1 MKKNKV
7 NLFNFFSNK
16 ELLFFL
22 IIALLLLLISLLEV
36 ISISSIP
43 IFANYYFKKENSILL
58 DEKYFN
64 LLDSYISLESL
75 SVIIILIFLIKN
87 SVAFLINVVQNKF
100 IKQFLIKIAVK
111 LHKNIL
117 ERNYLYFSKVSSSLI
132 VRNLSHDID
141 QVGIFLNSSMTLLKE
156 FLIVCFFLILIIKI
170 GLFQGILFLFS
181 IALIL
186 FLIFRTY
193 KKNID
198 KISKKFQILKAKHI
212 KHLNDERSLIQEIKI
227 YLLYDFYNKNFKKIQ
242 TQLENLKF
250 LKNIIVATPKLII
263 EVIFIIFFICL
274 LYILTKFFNT
284 DEIFEL
290 VILLSIVS
298 IRFIPIYGS
307 ISSSFITMRTTYP
320 SINML
325 VNELSVSSFKSD
337 KKIFKNKELI
347 TKKNINNHKKSFLYL
362 HNLNFSFT
370 KNKKI
375 IKRFNYI
382 ILKKDFVGILGPSG
396 SGKTTLLNIICGL
409 IAPNSGNIYHYGKSI
424 YLDLDNWKKKIG
436 YVSSS
441 SIILNSSLI
450 ENVVLEKEINKK
462 KIIKILK
469 LLNMEKFINNLHFK
483 LGDNGSALSSGQKQ
497 RILIARVLYRDPELL
512 IFDEV
517 TNFLDS
523 KNEAN
528 VIKLIRNLNKIKPVI
543 FISHKKENLKYCNKI
558 INFN

>member
-1 MKKNKV
+1 MKKNKI

-16 ELLFFL
+16 ELLFFS
-22 IIALLLLLISLLEV
+22 IIALLLLFISLLEV

-87 SVAFLINVVQNKF
+87 FIAFLINVAQNKF

-111 LHKNIL
+111 LHANIL

-227 YLLYDFYNKNFKKIQ
+227 YLLYSFYNKNFKKIK
-242 TQLENLKF
+242 TELENLKF
-250 LKNIIVATPKLII
+250 VKNIIVATPKLII

-325 VNELSVSSFKSD
+325 VNELSISSFKSD
-337 KKIFKNKELI
+337 EKIFKNKELI
-347 TKKNINNHKKSFLYL
+347 KKKNINNHKKVFLYL
-362 HNLNFSFT
+362 HNLNFSFK
-370 KNKKI
+370 KNRKI
-375 IKRFNYI
+375 IKKFNLI
-382 ILKKDFVGILGPSG
+382 ISKKDFVGILGPSG

-409 IAPNSGNIYHYGKSI
+409 IAPDSGNIYHYGKSI
-424 YLDLDNWKKKIG
+424 YLNLDTWKKKIG

-450 ENVVLEKEINKK
+450 ENIVLEKEINKK
-462 KIIKILK
+462 KIIKILR
-469 LLNMEKFINNLHFK
+469 LLNMEKFTNNLHFK

-558 INFN
+558 IDFN

>member
-156 FLIVCFFLILIIKI
+156 FLIVCFFLILIIKL

-250 LKNIIVATPKLII
+250 LKNIIVATPRLII

-290 VILLSIVS
+290 VILLSIIS

-396 SGKTTLLNIICGL
+396 SGKTTLLNIIWGL

>member
-156 FLIVCFFLILIIKI
+156 FLIVCFFLILIIKL

-227 YLLYDFYNKNFKKIQ
+227 YLLYNFYNKNFKKIQ

-250 LKNIIVATPKLII
+250 VKNIIVATPKLII

-290 VILLSIVS
+290 VILLSIIS

-347 TKKNINNHKKSFLYL
+347 TKENINNHKKSFLYL

>member
-22 IIALLLLLISLLEV
+22 IIILLLLLISLLEV

-156 FLIVCFFLILIIKI
+156 FLIVCFFLILIIKL

-227 YLLYDFYNKNFKKIQ
+227 YLLYDFYKKNFKKIQ
-242 TQLENLKF
+242 NQLKNLKF
-250 LKNIIVATPKLII
+250 LKNIIVATPRLII

-290 VILLSIVS
+290 VILLSIIS

-375 IKRFNYI
+375 IKKFNYI

-450 ENVVLEKEINKK
+450 KNVVLEKEINKK

>member
-1 MKKNKV
+1 MKKNKI

-16 ELLFFL
+16 ELLFFS
-22 IIALLLLLISLLEV
+22 IIALLLLFISLLEV

-87 SVAFLINVVQNKF
+87 FIAFLINVAQNKF

-111 LHKNIL
+111 LHANIL

-227 YLLYDFYNKNFKKIQ
+227 YLLYSFYNKNFKKIQ

-250 LKNIIVATPKLII
+250 VKNIIVATPKLII

-325 VNELSVSSFKSD
+325 VNELSISSFKSD
-337 KKIFKNKELI
+337 EKIFKNKELI
-347 TKKNINNHKKSFLYL
+347 TKKNINNHKKVFLYL
-362 HNLNFSFT
+362 HNLNFSFK
-370 KNKKI
+370 KNRKI
-375 IKRFNYI
+375 IKKFNLI
-382 ILKKDFVGILGPSG
+382 ISKKDFVGILGPSG

-409 IAPNSGNIYHYGKSI
+409 IAPDSGNIYHYGKSI
-424 YLDLDNWKKKIG
+424 YLNLDTWKKKIG

-450 ENVVLEKEINKK
+450 ENIVLEKEINKK
-462 KIIKILK
+462 KIIKILR
-469 LLNMEKFINNLHFK
+469 LLNMEKFTNNLHFK

-558 INFN
+558 IDFN

>member
-156 FLIVCFFLILIIKI
+156 FLIVCFFLILIIKL

-250 LKNIIVATPKLII
+250 LKNIIVATPRLII

-290 VILLSIVS
+290 VILLSIIS

>member
-156 FLIVCFFLILIIKI
+156 FLIVCFFLILIIKL

-227 YLLYDFYNKNFKKIQ
+227 YLLYDFYKKNFKKIQ

-250 LKNIIVATPKLII
+250 LKNIIVATPRLII

-290 VILLSIVS
+290 VILLSIIS

>member
-1 MKKNKV
+1 MKKNKI

-16 ELLFFL
+16 ELLFFS
-22 IIALLLLLISLLEV
+22 IIALLLLFISLLEV

-156 FLIVCFFLILIIKI
+156 FLIVCFFLILIIKL

-250 LKNIIVATPKLII
+250 LKNIIVATPRLII

-290 VILLSIVS
+290 VILLSIIS

-375 IKRFNYI
+375 IKKFNYI

>member
-1 MKKNKV
+1 MKKNKA

-58 DEKYFN
+58 DEKYFS

-156 FLIVCFFLILIIKI
+156 FLIVCFFLILIIKL

-250 LKNIIVATPKLII
+250 LKNIIVATPRLII

-290 VILLSIVS
+290 VILLSIIS

>member
-58 DEKYFN
+58 DEKYFS

-156 FLIVCFFLILIIKI
+156 FLIVCFFLILIIKL

-250 LKNIIVATPKLII
+250 LKNIIVATPRLII

-290 VILLSIVS
+290 VILLSIIS
-298 IRFIPIYGS
+298 IRFIPIYG
-307 ISSSFITMRTTYP
+307 
-320 SINML
+320 
-325 VNELSVSSFKSD
+325 
-337 KKIFKNKELI
+337 
-347 TKKNINNHKKSFLYL
+347 
-362 HNLNFSFT
+362 
-370 KNKKI
+370 
-375 IKRFNYI
+375 
-382 ILKKDFVGILGPSG
+382 
-396 SGKTTLLNIICGL
+396 
-409 IAPNSGNIYHYGKSI
+409 
-424 YLDLDNWKKKIG
+424 
-436 YVSSS
+436 
-441 SIILNSSLI
+441 
-450 ENVVLEKEINKK
+450 
-462 KIIKILK
+462 
-469 LLNMEKFINNLHFK
+469 
-483 LGDNGSALSSGQKQ
+483 
-497 RILIARVLYRDPELL
+497 
-512 IFDEV
+512 
-517 TNFLDS
+517 
-523 KNEAN
+523 
-528 VIKLIRNLNKIKPVI
+528 
-543 FISHKKENLKYCNKI
+543 
-558 INFN
+558 

>member
-58 DEKYFN
+58 DEKYFS

-111 LHKNIL
+111 LHINIL

-290 VILLSIVS
+290 VILLSIIS

-347 TKKNINNHKKSFLYL
+347 TKENINNHKKSFLYL

-375 IKRFNYI
+375 IKKFNYI

-450 ENVVLEKEINKK
+450 ENIVLEKEINKK

-469 LLNMEKFINNLHFK
+469 LLNMEKFINNLYFK